1 MHKAFK
7 ITADIEIRKNG
18 ALFLDRKRIEL
29 LRRIRLT
36 GSILAASKEM
46 KISYQ
51 MAWTYIKEI
60 NAISPLPV
68 VTMQRGG
75 TSGGGAGLTEYGLS
89 LVGKYLFVEQKHQ
102 EYLSVLEED
111 MDLCFSKLRQFG

>member
-75 TSGGGAGLTEYGLS
+75 TNGGGAGLTEYGLS

-111 MDLCFSKLRQFG
+111 MDLCFSKLR